1 MTFDLAIIG
10 GGPAGTAAA
19 ITAARSGGRVLL
31 LERGRFPR
39 QKVCGE
45 FISPEGVAL
54 LEGLGLDDLV
64 RRAPRISCARIFAER
79 SVAEATLFP
88 AAASIS
94 RYELD
99 HVLWRLAIA
108 AGTDCRQQVEARE
121 ITGSGPFELAT
132 SAGAFRV
139 RAVINASGR
148 WANLRRSR
156 LARAPREKW
165 VGWKAYFREP
175 GLAESVDLYFFADGY
190 CGVQPLGDGCVNV
203 CAMVRAA
210 RADSLAEVLALH
222 RDLRERS
229 LDWQQVS
236 ETMATS
242 PLVFATPDAEE
253 GGVLFAGD
261 AAGFIDPFVGDGIS
275 LALRSGTMAASALA
289 EVWTGK
295 RSVAEA
301 AAAYRSQYE
310 RELGPLFRNAGWL
323 RQLTS
328 VPRVLQRPVMTVLR
342 WPRVTRFLFGKT
354 RMSVMPIGTWGDRI
368 IRSSGH

>member
-1 MTFDLAIIG
+1 MSLDLAIIG

-45 FISPEGVAL
+45 FTSPEGVAL
-54 LEGLGLDDLV
+54 LEALGLDDLV
-64 RRAPRISCARIFAER
+64 RRAPRITRARILAER
-79 SVAEATLFP
+79 LVAEATLSP
-88 AAASIS
+88 AAVSVS
-94 RYELD
+94 RYEMD
-99 HVLWRLAIA
+99 HALWHLAIE
-108 AGTDCRQQVEARE
+108 AGADCRQQVEAHG
-121 ITGSGPFELAT
+121 IKGKGPFFLET
-132 SAGAFRV
+132 SAGDFTA

-148 WANLRRSR
+148 WSNLRRSR
-156 LARAPREKW
+156 LARAPQEKW

-175 GLAESVDLYFFADGY
+175 GLAASVDLYFFTGGY
-190 CGVQPLGDGCVNV
+190 CGVQPVGDGSVNI

-210 RADSLAEVLALH
+210 SADSMQRVLELH
-222 RDLRERS
+222 PGLRERS
-229 LDWQQVS
+229 RAWQQVS

-242 PLVFATPDAEE
+242 PLVFVPPDAEE

-275 LALRSGTMAASALA
+275 LALRGGVMAASVLS
-289 EVWTGK
+289 EVWAGK

-301 AAAYRSQYE
+301 AAIYRRQYE
-310 RELGPLFRNAGWL
+310 RELRPLFRNAGWL

-328 VPRVLQRPVMTVLR
+328 VPRAFRRPVMAALR
-342 WPRVTRFLFGKT
+342 APRVTRFLIRKT
-354 RMSVMPIGTWGDRI
+354 RMSFTPIGNIG
-368 IRSSGH
+368 